1 LKTSRVDVIDII
13 ELSKLYM
20 DYIREKWSERRKML
34 IDRWVAEYYYLMYHF
49 QNVLQVFRDT
59 YVKRIVFET
68 KEKNLL
74 LYFLMGFRILM
85 SMKPEFISF
94 LRNIFH
100 EKIYPMYKGHLSL
113 KRTYSDYIFSEFYEA
128 LYDAYQLLHGTGK
141 RLPAPELVDMNL
153 IGLINEFLPDDI
165 REIKKKYVFS
175 PATIATKGFF
185 SSLVTVGALFHL
197 LVEYYVRDSFSW
209 AYLLN
214 VIDKYDR
221 PADEQYTY
229 LVFELIRIA
238 KQEGFAFSKSSKHVS
253 IESYVGRGKTT
264 YALASLNI
272 FFTLTGFKSATGL
285 SEEDLGL
292 IFRITDLETFY
303 NLVMEVSKY
312 GGSVRIPILILDD
325 VSDWLSPYWAW
336 SSSQTRMMYE
346 KIRGTLIYGRS
357 GIGLTLWVANS
368 EDDIASFVRKL
379 LEVRLTN
386 IPFQYHGSL
395 ITLTGF
401 KRVGKEEKRKR
412 RFDPTEIVDVF
423 VFPIMRLPQKI
434 YELDLKW
441 KSEMMRRR
449 AEEAKSLKKEKKKK

>member
-1 LKTSRVDVIDII
+1 
-13 ELSKLYM
+13 M
-20 DYIREKWSERRKML
+20 YIS
-34 IDRWVAEYYYLMYHF
+34 H
-49 QNVLQVFRDT
+49 
-59 YVKRIVFET
+59 
-68 KEKNLL
+68 
-74 LYFLMGFRILM
+74 
-85 SMKPEFISF
+85 S
-94 LRNIFH
+94 
-100 EKIYPMYKGHLSL
+100 SL

-128 LYDAYQLLHGTGK
+128 LYDAYQLLHGTGR

-153 IGLINEFLPDDI
+153 IGLMKEFLPDDI

-185 SSLVTVGALFHL
+185 ASLVTIGALFHL
-197 LVEYYVRDSFSW
+197 LVEYYIRDNFSW
-209 AYLLN
+209 TYLLN
-214 VIDKYDR
+214 VINKYDR
-221 PADEQYTY
+221 PADMKYTY

-238 KQEGFAFSKSSKHVS
+238 KQEGFAFSKSSKHIS
-253 IESYVGRGKTT
+253 IESHIGRGKTT
-264 YALASLNI
+264 YAFASLNI

-336 SSSQTRMMYE
+336 HSSQTRMMYE
-346 KIRGTLIYGRS
+346 KIRGMLIYGRS

-401 KRVGKEEKRKR
+401 KRIGREEKKGRRK
-412 RFDPTEIVDVF
+412 FDPTEIVDVF

-449 AEEAKSLKKEKKKK
+449 AEEAKSLKKTKKKK